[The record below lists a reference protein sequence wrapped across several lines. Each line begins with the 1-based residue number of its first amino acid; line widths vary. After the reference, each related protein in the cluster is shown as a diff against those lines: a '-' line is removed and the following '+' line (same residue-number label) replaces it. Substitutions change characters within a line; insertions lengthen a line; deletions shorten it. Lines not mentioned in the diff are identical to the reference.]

1 MNKVILSDK
10 REIEVKPAKVG
21 MVSNAQKMYKE
32 EFEREMYIVS
42 QCSSLGMDEVE
53 DLELS
58 DYQKLV
64 AAAFKLGK

>member
-1 MNKVILSDK
+1 MNKIILSDN

-21 MVSNAQKMYKE
+21 MVSNAQKMYKTDY
-32 EFEREMYIVS
+32 EREMYIVS
-42 QCSSLGMDEVE
+42 QCASIGMDEVE
-53 DLELS
+53 ELELS

>member
-10 REIEVKPAKVG
+10 REIEIKPAKVG
-21 MVSNAQKMYKE
+21 MVSKAQKMYKD

-42 QCSSLGMDEVE
+42 QCASIGMDEVE
-53 DLELS
+53 ELELS

-64 AAAFKLGK
+64 AAAFNLGK

>member
-1 MNKVILSDK
+1 MNKVILLDN
-10 REIEVKPAKVG
+10 REIEVNPAKVG
-21 MVSNAQKMYKE
+21 MVSKAQKLYKD
-32 EFEREMYIVS
+32 EFEREIYVVS
-42 QCSSLGMDEVE
+42 QCASLGMDEIE